1 MRISD
6 TYDAACLT
14 LIRQGAG
21 QLDTDPISAHEVER
35 RIKRAEILAQ
45 LARFGVLVVTLEST
59 DLATWAR
66 RLGLK
71 WKGEEG

>member
-1 MRISD
+1 MERITD

-21 QLDTDPISAHEVER
+21 QLDTEAISAHEVER
-35 RIKRAEILAQ
+35 RINRAKILAQ
-45 LARFGVLVVTLEST
+45 CVRFGVPVVALAAA
-59 DLATWAR
+59 DLSKWAK

-71 WKGEEG
+71 L